1 MPIALPDLDDR
12 RWSDLVEQGRALIPL
27 YAPTWTDHNASDP
40 GITLMELL
48 AWIAE
53 MDIYR
58 LNRLTDVQKRRLLA
72 LMGVRPEPPR
82 AATIVTELRLTD
94 GGPAVALPAATEFS
108 GTALDSTAVLLH
120 SKSALAVAPASLR
133 ALQRKD
139 ATGFQNLTAAW
150 ARQDSI
156 APFGDDPAPGAEFY
170 LGFDRPLP
178 AGIWSQLYAIVE
190 GERASLAERA
200 RIEADDGP
208 GRLVH
213 HGVRLGWDYLAAG
226 VAPGTWRP
234 LDVDDDTRAFSL
246 SGPVR
251 VRPDAPMQAG
261 TLGRAAQ
268 PQFWLRCRVA
278 AGGFDAA
285 PRLLRLML
293 NGVELVQ
300 SVPVTSSWPIAKGT
314 LFPQAL
320 APGQAIAL
328 RLDLLQGQ
336 IVGIA
341 VDSSADAP
349 AFTVLDYVA
358 ATATAAGR
366 LAIEGALAGSG
377 TGEPTQRITLGQR
390 PLVEASLS
398 VFTREGAGYRA
409 WTRVDDFSAS
419 TRVDAHF
426 QVDPTR
432 GDILAGDGEQGRV
445 FPRGCQVFAFHQALS
460 GNSLV
465 AQVTG
470 LADDAHNRAFL
481 VDAGAIGRVAAG
493 TIEVL
498 EAAAPAETLAH
509 AVGRAMLLRE
519 ARLRAVTLAD
529 FEAIALET
537 PGLRVARAVAT
548 PNLYPS
554 LECVS
559 APGVVSVIVLPSLP
573 RSRPAPVAGFVERIS
588 ARLEARRILGTRVV
602 VTGPRY
608 LDVGVTARV
617 KAFDGVDGKRLAAQV
632 AQALDAFFDPISGGP
647 EGAGWPLGRDVYRS
661 EVMQVIDETPGVDH
675 VLSLDLVAQGC
686 APECGNVCL
695 RPTWLVAAGAHRI
708 EVV

>member
-72 LMGVRPEPPR
+72 LMEVRPEPPR
-82 AATIVTELRLTD
+82 AATVVTELRLVD
-94 GGPAVALPAATEFS
+94 GGAPVALPPSIEFVGS
-108 GTALDSTAVLLH
+108 ALDSTPVLLH
-120 SKSALAVAPASLR
+120 STSALAVVPSSLR

-139 ATGFQNLTAAW
+139 AAGFQNLTAAW
-150 ARQDSI
+150 ARQDAI
-156 APFGDDPAPGAEFY
+156 APFGDDPAPGAEFH

-178 AGIWSQLYAIVE
+178 VGAWSQLYAIVD
-190 GERASLAERA
+190 GEQASLAERA
-200 RIEADDGP
+200 RIEAVDGP

-213 HGVRLGWDYLAAG
+213 HGVRLGWDYLAGGA
-226 VAPGTWRP
+226 APGTWRP
-234 LDVDDDTRAFSL
+234 LEVDDDARAFSL
-246 SGPVR
+246 SGAVR
-251 VRPDAPMQAG
+251 VRPDAAMQAA
-261 TLGRAAQ
+261 TLGRVAQ
-268 PQFWLRCRVA
+268 PQFWLRCRIE
-278 AGGFDAA
+278 AGAFDAA

-300 SVPVTSSWPIAKGT
+300 SVSVTSTWPIAKGT
-314 LFPQAL
+314 VFPQVL
-320 APGQAIAL
+320 VPGQSIAL
-328 RLDLLQGQ
+328 RLDFQQGQ
-336 IVGIA
+336 VVGIA
-341 VDSSADAP
+341 VDTSEGAP
-349 AFTVLDYVA
+349 TFTILAFEA
-358 ATATAAGR
+358 ATATTAGR
-366 LAIEGALAGSG
+366 LAIEAALAGSG
-377 TGEPTQRITLGQR
+377 TGEPNQRITLGQR
-390 PLVEASLS
+390 PMLEASLRL
-398 VFTREGAGYRA
+398 FTREAAGHRA

-419 TRVDAHF
+419 TRVDAHY
-426 QVDPTR
+426 QLDPTR

-445 FPRGCQVFAFHQALS
+445 FPRDCQVFAAYQALS
-460 GNSLV
+460 GSSSV
-465 AQVTG
+465 AQ
-470 LADDAHNRAFL
+470 LAGIADNVHNRARL
-481 VDAGAIGRVAAG
+481 ADPGVIARVAAG
-493 TIEVL
+493 AIEVL
-498 EAAAPAETLAH
+498 DAAVPAETLAH
-509 AVGRAMLLRE
+509 AIGRAMQLRE
-519 ARLRAVTLAD
+519 ARLRAVTLED

-537 PGLRVARAVAT
+537 PGLRVARAIAR
-548 PNLYPS
+548 PNLYPG

-559 APGVVSVIVLPSLP
+559 APGVLSVIVLPSLP
-573 RSRPAPVAGFVERIS
+573 LERPTPVGGFVDRIA
-588 ARLEARRILGTRVV
+588 ARLESRRILGTRVV

-608 LDVGVTARV
+608 LELSVTAQV
-617 KAFDGVDGKRLAAQV
+617 KAFDGVDAKRLAAQV
-632 AQALDAFFDPISGGP
+632 AQALDAFFNPVSGGP
-647 EGAGWPLGRDVYRS
+647 DGTGWPLGRDVYRS